1 MKTISKPKKVIKL
14 DIIDDDK
21 ISVFAIVCQSKIYK
35 LSWYLNKIMLF
46 DLKKEK
52 DYTCQKKNHY
62 CRYKSDKNNF
72 NTSLY
77 LISNI
82 SSKGF
87 LIPSKKNANYF
98 LIIEKEASELEKK
111 EFLIKIKNISE
122 ILFIFELDLKETE
135 TLNICSI
142 ND

>member
-1 MKTISKPKKVIKL
+1 
-14 DIIDDDK
+14 
-21 ISVFAIVCQSKIYK
+21 
-35 LSWYLNKIMLF
+35 
-46 DLKKEK
+46 K
-52 DYTCQKKNHY
+52 DYTCPKKNNY

-122 ILFIFELDLKETE
+122 ILFIFELDLKEIE
-135 TLNICSI
+135 NLNRCSI